1 MKAVVENNAVR
12 GPSPRTA
19 DTSTS
24 SCNAS
29 NGLPSAS
36 CAERYVFPTPN
47 VETLKT
53 ILKFHGCPEFYVDT
67 IANGYAPR
75 EFQIE
80 MTGFWKVRD
89 AFYRLAEASAECF
102 ATKVPP
108 RLSTSPILNMIV
120 ESAIPGDPLLLDLEA
135 AANSVMWTH
144 RASSTG
150 IFWWPTY
157 IPACFMLRDLLTAIR
172 LCVLHTVW
180 STNSEALL
188 GVDFS
193 AGLAIFSNET
203 CASIQ
208 TLIANAIQSRPALPE
223 STDKS
228 DASTTAEVI
237 HTEHTALTD
246 EAQRLLDV
254 LQDGPKSGR
263 ELQEL
268 LGVGRTVLLKRFLVP
283 ARESGLV
290 VTTEQGSSPN
300 QRYRLVSENETAGEK
315 QASDNIETGL
325 KKPVSASDVLPQKQ
339 AVLPKNGVFSS
350 VAVSVFPNGHAPVR
364 LARYNRWQEAER
376 ALILFG
382 RVERFLRSSFE
393 SGTRKELGIVEKL
406 TATDL
411 IAFENCLFDPKYWG
425 PNAGVVLRQEFVD
438 YNNKHCTLTVGES
451 NLLNLFAQKTGFD
464 LAVCS
469 ETERAE
475 MGRLAVIITPAV
487 LHLMNFYAQCFGIS
501 RDLDKPYRVGDK
513 TMLSTAVEPFNL
525 YHLGIAKIV
534 FHGKDRAPQLQVARL
549 DVAGRTLL
557 LPITFYASVRN
568 PMLSFMVPE
577 VPDRPIL
584 YNADAIAAH
593 PGATV
598 ILTDEPGIPLVND
611 NDSDY
616 IYSSVYGGMEM
627 IDKLDRDQLEG
638 HPLGWLCFDNGD
650 GPVKM
655 YKKAIRVKA
664 IFQKHGL
671 EIAFFYV
678 FDGVTWMRN
687 AFGMDTGT
695 YKGSRVLSFD
705 ELKVEAAKYG
715 VDVGESHACA
725 DDAPHINSMDEL
737 MALKQKEFFLYPL
750 LQEGFYCLIYAGSGV
765 AKTWFALHI
774 AIALTQGT
782 IPFEGWE
789 FRGKAPLNVLYVAGE
804 MRPEEYG
811 KRINELLAGQKTN
824 PRFGLLREKLDLTT
838 PEHQAR
844 VRNAVKKQ
852 KSKVVVLDN
861 LSTLAD
867 NGHTEKQFK
876 KIHSFI
882 EDFQADGLTVILVH
896 HENREGEFKGSGR
909 ISLVADISL
918 HLFRAGNGTKIELL
932 VQPDKARSVSSAE
945 FPSFHTEFDPEN
957 PTVVWLSRP
966 LTPEERCRLDI
977 DDPLG
982 EVEQNIGKKRKNN
995 QLAWEYQDEDGRGK
1009 AIVEGM
1015 LNGCHDDVIAA
1026 DLAVR
1031 EPVIADFKQEHGIS
1045 SDTLTKCL
1053 PEAMSSQKISP
1064 EKMVPD
1070 KMAPII
1076 WNILKNNK
1084 K

>member
-1 MKAVVENNAVR
+1 MNAVVENNAVR
-12 GPSPRTA
+12 GPSPWTA

-24 SCNAS
+24 SRAMP

-36 CAERYVFPTPN
+36 CTERYVFPTPN
-47 VETLKT
+47 IETLKN
-53 ILKFHGCPEFYVDT
+53 ILRWHGGFEPFIEAV
-67 IANGYAPR
+67 AEGYAPR
-75 EFQIE
+75 EFQIG
-80 MTGFWKVRD
+80 MTGVWKVRD
-89 AFYRLAEASAECF
+89 VFYLLAAASAECF
-102 ATKVPP
+102 VKKELP
-108 RLSTSPILNMIV
+108 RLNIGSFLNMIV
-120 ESAIPGDPLLLDLEA
+120 ETTEPHNAFLHELCVA
-135 AANSVMWTH
+135 ADSVGWEQC
-144 RASSTG
+144 ACSTG
-150 IFWWPTY
+150 SFWWPTH

-172 LCVLHTVW
+172 LCVLHTIW
-180 STNSEALL
+180 STNPEALL

-193 AGLAIFSNET
+193 AGLAIISIER
-203 CASIQ
+203 CAIIQ
-208 TLIANAIQSRPALPE
+208 KLINDAIQSRLALPE
-223 STDKS
+223 SKAKS
-228 DASTTAEVI
+228 NVATAVEAP
-237 HTEHTALTD
+237 HTEHIALTAD
-246 EAQRLLDV
+246 VQRILDV
-254 LQDGPKSGR
+254 LRDGAKSR
-263 ELQEL
+263 QELQER

-290 VTTEQGSSPN
+290 VTTKQGSSPN
-300 QRYRLVSENETAGEK
+300 QRYRLVSEDEATGEK
-315 QASDNIETGL
+315 QAPLGSETGL
-325 KKPVSASDVLPQKQ
+325 AYLVSTALVFPQKQ
-339 AVLPKNGVFSS
+339 AALPKNGVFSS
-350 VAVSVFPNGHAPVR
+350 VAVSFFPDGHAPVR

-393 SGTRKELGIVEKL
+393 SGTWKELGIVEKL

-475 MGRLAVIITPAV
+475 MGSLAGIIQPAI
-487 LHLMNFYAQCFGIS
+487 LHLANFYAQHFSIS
-501 RDLDKPYRVGDK
+501 DDLDKPYRVGDK

-525 YHLGIAKIV
+525 YYPGIAKIV

-598 ILTDEPGIPLVND
+598 ILTDELGIPLVND

-616 IYSSVYGGMEM
+616 IYSSMYGDMEVV
-627 IDKLDRDQLEG
+627 DKRDRDLLEG
-638 HPLGWLCFDNGD
+638 RPLGWLCFDNGD

-655 YKKAIRVKA
+655 YEKAMRVKA
-664 IFQKHGL
+664 VFQKHGL
-671 EIAFFYV
+671 EIAFFHV

-687 AFGMDTGT
+687 AFGMDTGI

-715 VDVGESHACA
+715 VDVGESHACT
-725 DDAPHINSMDEL
+725 DDAPHIDSMDEL
-737 MALKQKEFFLYPL
+737 MALEPKEFFLYPL
-750 LQEGFYCLIYAGSGV
+750 LQEGFYCLIYGASGV

-804 MRPEEYG
+804 MRREEYG
-811 KRINELLAGQKTN
+811 KRINELLAEQKTN

-918 HLFRAGNGTKIELL
+918 HLFRAGNGTIIELL

-945 FPSFHTEFDPEN
+945 FPPFHTEFDPKN
-957 PTVVWLSRP
+957 PTAVWSSCP
-966 LTPEERCRLDI
+966 LKPEERCRLDI

-982 EVEQNIGKKRKNN
+982 EVEMNIGKKRNDHH
-995 QLAWEYQDEDGRGK
+995 LAWQYLNVDERAV
-1009 AIVEGM
+1009 AIIDDM
-1015 LNGCHDDVIAA
+1015 LSGCHDDVIAA
-1026 DLAVR
+1026 NLAVR
-1031 EPVIADFKQEHGIS
+1031 EIAVKDFKQEHGITEEALS
-1045 SDTLTKCL
+1045 EHLSDAKDC
-1053 PEAMSSQKISP
+1053 AKKNHGKITTDILAL
-1064 EKMVPD
+1064 E
-1070 KMAPII
+1070 I
-1076 WNILKNNK
+1076 WNQLKTK
-1084 K
+1084 G